1 MQHQVRVVKSS
12 GVGQAAAVGVN
23 GQVGA
28 AASLPINDGWMLL
41 GATSGGSQEVPIA
54 DVDLAEG
61 DKVSSS
67 SLPINGKSGCGSG
80 IVPMNPIAV
89 VGSKLS
95 HGGSNQNNG
104 VSSHP
109 VAKKRGRKAFK
120 K

>member
-1 MQHQVRVVKSS
+1 
-12 GVGQAAAVGVN
+12 
-23 GQVGA
+23 
-28 AASLPINDGWMLL
+28 MLL

-80 IVPMNPIAV
+80 IAPLNPPIAV

-104 VSSHP
+104 VSSYP